1 MPAQRII
8 FWENACKIAC
18 IKYEFLSLG
27 FSLEVSKNTKNK
39 KDKIKKNYTCINLSA
54 KEALSYK
61 RKNLDRNIKRQDI
74 KVINLGIRNTH
85 TQIPF
90 TFHC

>member
-1 MPAQRII
+1 MSAQRII

-39 KDKIKKNYTCINLSA
+39 KDKIKKLYLYQSICQGSTFLQ
-54 KEALSYK
+54 KEK
-61 RKNLDRNIKRQDI
+61 FR
-74 KVINLGIRNTH
+74 
-85 TQIPF
+85 
-90 TFHC
+90 

>member
-27 FSLEVSKNTKNK
+27 FSLEVSENTKNK
-39 KDKIKKNYTCINLSA
+39 KDKIKKTIPVSIYLP
-54 KEALSYK
+54 
-61 RKNLDRNIKRQDI
+61 RKHFPTKGKI
-74 KVINLGIRNTH
+74 
-85 TQIPF
+85 
-90 TFHC
+90 